1 MNYLK
6 LGSSLLLAST
16 ITGAKRHLI
25 TRRIKKMANEKIFE
39 LGNIVRARK
48 IEVVTIGLGL
58 VRNLSDLEGVIWHNA
73 DGKTVIVTKEAP
85 EGCNYDGDRTVV
97 VRVIDGKVL
106 INGRFDIYAPGED
119 KIEKLLRKQ
128 YNLANL
134 SEQQM
139 CELQPL
145 LDVASEVRPAI
156 APSESGRRVIVITAE
171 MISAGVSVC
180 YNQWEPATP
189 CNLEEGDVFL
199 VSDESQFKGY
209 RIGREEFA
217 GTHQFE

>member
-1 MNYLK
+1 
-6 LGSSLLLAST
+6 
-16 ITGAKRHLI
+16 
-25 TRRIKKMANEKIFE
+25 MANNKIFE
-39 LGNIVRARK
+39 MGTVVGARK
-48 IEVVTIGLGL
+48 IEVITIGLGQVKDL
-58 VRNLSDLEGVIWHNA
+58 GNLKDVIWHNA

-85 EGCNYDGDRTVV
+85 QGCPYDDNRTLV

-106 INGRFDIYAPGED
+106 IGGKYDIYAPDED
-119 KIEKLLRKQ
+119 KIEKLLRKP
-128 YNLANL
+128 YDLSNL
-134 SEQQM
+134 SEEQM
-139 CELQPL
+139 LELKPL

-156 APSESGRRVIVITAE
+156 APGESGRRVIVITKE
-171 MISAGVSVC
+171 MIEAGVTEC
-180 YNQWEPATP
+180 FNEWDPETP

>member
-1 MNYLK
+1 
-6 LGSSLLLAST
+6 
-16 ITGAKRHLI
+16 
-25 TRRIKKMANEKIFE
+25 MANNKIFE
-39 LGNIVRARK
+39 MGTVVGTRK
-48 IEVVTIGLGL
+48 IEVITIGLGQVKDL
-58 VRNLSDLEGVIWHNA
+58 GNLKDVIWHNA

-85 EGCNYDGDRTVV
+85 QGCTYDDDRTVV

-106 INGRFDIYAPGED
+106 IGGKYDIYAPGED
-119 KIEKLLRKQ
+119 KIEKLLRKP
-128 YNLANL
+128 YDLSNL
-134 SEQQM
+134 SEEQM
-139 CELQPL
+139 AELKPL

-156 APSESGRRVIVITAE
+156 APGESGRRVIVITEE
-171 MISAGVSVC
+171 MIEAGVTEC
-180 YNQWEPATP
+180 FNEWDPETP